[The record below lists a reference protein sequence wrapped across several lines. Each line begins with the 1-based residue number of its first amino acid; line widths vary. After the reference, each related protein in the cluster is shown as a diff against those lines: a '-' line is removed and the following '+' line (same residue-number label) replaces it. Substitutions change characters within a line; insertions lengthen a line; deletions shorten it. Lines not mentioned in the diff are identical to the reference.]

1 MPFSLEET
9 CLSFGET
16 FFSLENFLFFA
27 SYFESSNEWYG
38 YIPLFFHYL
47 SIDTLPSAIK
57 SFL

>member
-27 SYFESSNEWYG
+27 SCFEFSNECYV
-38 YIPLFFHYL
+38 YLPFFFHFMAA
-47 SIDTLPSAIK
+47 STLLFAAK
-57 SFL
+57 LFL